1 MFNKKGMQRKIFSF
15 KPKVD
20 NGRKNPRMALIVIAS
35 IIIILLAVG
44 IGIIVS
50 HPASKPLPQ
59 ITSRYTMNLTKSPFL
74 FELNNTE
81 YAIYLHSASSSSAD
95 IYVQKLPNFINNVLS
110 VEVYENNSTK
120 INLGSVYADIEIK
133 LNAVSKNFNSINIS
147 MYPLQQYLLLK
158 PDSASISQV
167 TSYSQLSSQPVQG
180 QNSTAAKTQATK
192 NTTTTTT
199 TASTSPSTTTTAS
212 SSSSSV
218 NESIALNLIKT
229 NSYYALMQNYSSLY
243 ANAENNCTSSLY
255 NSSYLAKYGSSPPA
269 GSYQNAK
276 SNSPSGISMS
286 KSVKGTVVSF
296 TYKSVSSVP
305 SLAGTV
311 LVLNVNESSSTIS
324 NSTFSGIF
332 AGSTY
337 QTMLSNYQTITSIGN
352 ACGIYVV

>member
-20 NGRKNPRMALIVIAS
+20 NGRKNSRMALIVIAS

-95 IYVQKLPNFINNVLS
+95 IYVQKLPNFINNVFS

-167 TSYSQLSSQPVQG
+167 TSYSQLSSQPLQG

-296 TYKSVSSVP
+296 TYKSVSSAP

-332 AGSTY
+332 TGLDY
-337 QTMLSNYQTITSIGN
+337 QTMLSNYKLITSVGN